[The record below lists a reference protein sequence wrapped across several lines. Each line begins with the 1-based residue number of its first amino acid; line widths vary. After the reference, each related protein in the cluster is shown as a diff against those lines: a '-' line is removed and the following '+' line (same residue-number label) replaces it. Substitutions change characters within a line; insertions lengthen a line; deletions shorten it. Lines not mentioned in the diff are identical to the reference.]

1 MDQLHRQ
8 QLRQIGKPLGLRPG
22 NLELGLATLVFGK
35 TDRYLTPLQFTLG
48 KQGKG
53 PLPLADDP
61 PGQMSAKGAPQTKVV
76 NGFQHAGLAAAIAP
90 DQNVEA
96 GRQLE
101 TGLLDIAKVAELEFD
116 QGHD

>member
-1 MDQLHRQ
+1 
-8 QLRQIGKPLGLRPG
+8 
-22 NLELGLATLVFGK
+22 
-35 TDRYLTPLQFTLG
+35 
-48 KQGKG
+48 
-53 PLPLADDP
+53 
-61 PGQMSAKGAPQTKVV
+61 MSAKGAPQPKVV

-116 QGHD
+116 QDTTRSASASPRTEHPDVQNPQ